1 MEQIWETNNRK
12 LTLSVKIYCEEKCR
26 FSIIAEDLKPNS
38 RYVDREID
46 VVGNRTIELK
56 FPVSPKKIRIRI
68 TSTKDNFKKPNFIV
82 NIEEKELT
90 TYNIFLDNTAQE
102 FLKLAIPFCQICG
115 FTNVGKGGRIFSVP
129 DRKFNIRYM
138 DKIRD
143 YQTGQVFNT
152 PARVGHQTGIIEIS
166 KEKYDK
172 YTIPMRLI
180 ILLHEF
186 SHKYRNEKIGLPISH
201 EIGADINA
209 LYIYLGLGFSK
220 VDAIYVFANVFL
232 KAQTPGNIKR
242 MRKIQ
247 EYIAKFENGEF
258 AKKN

>member
-1 MEQIWETNNRK
+1 MEQIWETENRK
-12 LTLSVKIYCEEKCR
+12 LTLAVTIYCEQGCR
-26 FSIIAEDLKPNS
+26 FHVIAEDLKPNS
-38 RYVDREID
+38 RYVDREIN
-46 VVGNRTIELK
+46 VTGNRTIELK
-56 FPVSPKKIRIRI
+56 FPVTPKKMKIKVAISPNNPNR
-68 TSTKDNFKKPNFIV
+68 PNFMV
-82 NIEEKELT
+82 KIEERELT
-90 TYNIFLDNTAQE
+90 TYNIFLDQTAQD
-102 FLKLAIPFCQICG
+102 FLKLAIPFCQVCG
-115 FTNVGKGGRIFSVP
+115 FTQVGNGGRIYSVP
-129 DRKFNIRYM
+129 DRKFNIRFM
-138 DKIRD
+138 NVIRD
-143 YQTGQVFNT
+143 AQTGKVYNT
-152 PARVGHQTGIIEIS
+152 PARVGHTTGIIEIA
-166 KEKYDK
+166 KAKYDK

-186 SHKYRNEKIGLPISH
+186 SHKYRNEKMGLPISH

>member
-1 MEQIWETNNRK
+1 MEQVWETDNRK
-12 LTLSVKIYCEEKCR
+12 LTLAVTIYCEQGCR
-26 FSIIAEDLKPNS
+26 FQIVAEDLKPNS
-38 RYVDREID
+38 RYVDREIN
-46 VVGNRTIELK
+46 VVGSRTIELK
-56 FPVSPKKIRIRI
+56 FPVSPKRIKIRVKV
-68 TSTKDNFKKPNFIV
+68 SPSNPSKPNFMV
-82 NIEEKELT
+82 QIEEKELT
-90 TYNIFLDNTAQE
+90 TYNIHLDQTAE
-102 FLKLAIPFCQICG
+102 DFLKLAIPFCQVCG
-115 FTNVGKGGRIFSVP
+115 FTPVGKGGRIYSIP
-129 DRKFNIRYM
+129 SRQFNIRFI

-143 YQTGQVFNT
+143 AQTGKVYNT
-152 PARVGHQTGIIEIS
+152 PARVGHTTGIIEIS

-186 SHKYRNEKIGLPISH
+186 SHKYRNEKMGLPISH

-247 EYIAKFENGEF
+247 EYITKFENEEF